1 MEAGRSRFIGKPLF
15 RFAVILFVVT
25 LLGTACGDDD
35 DGGNGGGGGDGELET
50 IELGL
55 SGGSL
60 AFYGYFA
67 ADTLGYYED
76 EGYDVNITPTE
87 GSSEAA
93 QQLVA
98 ENFDIAMGV
107 PDAMLA
113 AMQTENLYP
122 FYTYFT
128 SEFRDWVVP
137 ADSDI
142 QEIADLE
149 GMRQGVSTLQSGEV
163 PLVRYLLQEE
173 GIDPAQDI
181 QIIEVGD
188 QPPSIQAAL
197 EQERVDAFAG
207 SASHVIAINAAGYE
221 TRSILPETFQSGLP
235 VEGLL
240 AREPHNEDE
249 ELLAGIARATS
260 KGLLFCQTNPG
271 ACLDVIAQDRPELTE
286 DRALAEE
293 TLENYINF
301 STPPEEDG
309 RLYFSPSSIEGWE
322 TYLGVY
328 SSGDDPVVTDPD
340 AIDLENLVIEDLRDE
355 INDFDYD
362 AVVEEAENYSG

>member
-1 MEAGRSRFIGKPLF
+1 MHVVDILSKLRGRSLF
-15 RFAVILFVVT
+15 RAAALLLVIALV
-25 LLGTACGDDD
+25 GAACGDDD
-35 DGGNGGGGGDGELET
+35 GDGGGDVELRE

-60 AFYGYFA
+60 AFYGFFA
-67 ADTLGYYED
+67 AEELGYYED
-76 EGYDVNITPTE
+76 EGLDVNITPTE

-137 ADSDI
+137 ADSAI
-142 QEIADLE
+142 QEVADLE

-163 PLVRYLLQEE
+163 PLVRYLLQQE
-173 GIDPAQDI
+173 GIDPQTDI

-197 EQERVDAFAG
+197 EQGRVDSFAG

-240 AREPHNEDE
+240 AREPHNEDS
-249 ELLAGIARATS
+249 ELLVGIARATS
-260 KGLLFCQTNPG
+260 KGLLFCQTNPD
-271 ACLDVIAQDRPELTE
+271 ACLDVIGQGRPELVE

-309 RLYFSPSSIEGWE
+309 RLFFSPTSVEGWE

-328 SSGDDPVVTDPD
+328 SSGEDPVVTDPD
-340 AIDLENLVIEDLRDE
+340 AIDLETLVIEDLRDQ

-362 AVVEEAENYSG
+362 AVVEEAENFSG

>member
-1 MEAGRSRFIGKPLF
+1 MKSSF
-15 RFAVILFVVT
+15 RVAVLLLVVV
-25 LLGTACGDDD
+25 LLGAACGG
-35 DGGNGGGGGDGELET
+35 DGGNGGGGGGDDGELRD

-60 AFYGYFA
+60 AFYGFFA
-67 ADTLGYYED
+67 AESLGYYED
-76 EGYDVNITPTE
+76 EGLNVRITPTE

-113 AMQTENLYP
+113 AMQTEDLYP

-137 ADSDI
+137 ADSEI

-149 GMRQGVSTLQSGEV
+149 GKKQGVSTLQSGEV
-163 PLVRYLLQEE
+163 PLVRYLLNEE
-173 GIDPAQDI
+173 GIDPRTDI
-181 QIIEVGD
+181 EIIEVGD
-188 QPPSIQAAL
+188 QPPSIQTAL
-197 EQERVDAFAG
+197 EQGRVDSFAG

-221 TRSILPETFQSGLP
+221 TRSILPETFESGLP

-249 ELLAGIARATS
+249 ELLVGVARATS
-260 KGLLFCQTNPG
+260 KGLLFCQTNPD
-271 ACLDVIAQDRPELTE
+271 ACLDVISKDRPELTE
-286 DRALAEE
+286 DRELADE

-309 RLYFSPSSIEGWE
+309 QAYFSPTTVEGWE

-328 SSGDDPVVTDPD
+328 SSGDEPVVTNPD
-340 AIDLENLVIEDLRDE
+340 AIDLEKLVIEDLRAE

-362 AVVEEAENYSG
+362 AVVEEAENYSD